1 MRTRDQYVNGFKK
14 QLDAWNADM
23 ARWEVKAKDARVEM
37 KERYKRELDVLNAQ
51 RELARYNLRLI
62 EDASVSAWTEL
73 RKGADEAW
81 ERMREA
87 AGAASVYFE
96 KVPAKAK
103 PNGEARAV
111 PKRAPAKRAAKSPAK
126 RAKAKK

>member
-1 MRTRDQYVNGFKK
+1 MTRRDEYVGGLKK
-14 QLDAWNADM
+14 QLDKWNADM
-23 ARWEVKAKDARVEM
+23 ARWEEKAKDAQAEM

-87 AGAASVYFE
+87 AGAAGSYFE

-103 PNGEARAV
+103 PNGEAKAA
-111 PKRAPAKRAAKSPAK
+111 PKRSPAK
-126 RAKAKK
+126 RGAKAPVKRAKK